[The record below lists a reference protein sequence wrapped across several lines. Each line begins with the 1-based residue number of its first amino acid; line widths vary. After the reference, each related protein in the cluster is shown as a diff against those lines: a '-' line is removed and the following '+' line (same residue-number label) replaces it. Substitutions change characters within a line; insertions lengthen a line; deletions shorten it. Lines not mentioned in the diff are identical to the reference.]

1 MLGLQFRFL
10 HVPEAPEGLKAIPHS
25 GFVDIQKT
33 MIPQRRCYIA
43 NVTRQQTPRQVT
55 YRRKSARTSI
65 ATRARLRQ
73 KQASAGTRLCQ
84 NCVETHSGWALD
96 FCLSERQTPQVIV
109 FSRSRQ
115 NEESL

>member
-1 MLGLQFRFL
+1 MELVILDIPRGPLRIRDAMFGLQFRFL

-65 ATRARLRQ
+65 ATRARLPQ
-73 KQASAGTRLCQ
+73 KQAAAGTRLCQ
-84 NCVETHSGWALD
+84 KLC
-96 FCLSERQTPQVIV
+96 
-109 FSRSRQ
+109 Q
-115 NEESL
+115 NPFRLGLWTFV